1 MSAMPKTNYKDQIDP
16 ELWESIRNFP
26 YNMALVSMGNVYQEA
41 AYRKTEIPEGIVQ
54 KTIEISGTQGLTF
67 PVDVFEPAGREEP
80 APALIYAHGGAFSY
94 KPDVYHKKLACIY
107 AAKAG
112 GKVLFAHYHLL
123 PKFPYP
129 AAYEDV
135 LALYRYAL
143 EHADELGIGSSR
155 IGLGG
160 DSAGASLAAL
170 ISHRYEQEGLARPC
184 LQMLVYPMTDA
195 EMQTDSMKE
204 FTDTPMWNARFTEKM
219 WTYYCD
225 DPGEKYSASPMHCEL
240 PGSIPDTYIETAQF
254 DCLHDEGI
262 LYAQKLKESGA
273 YVELYDTK
281 GTYHGYDVAIDAQI
295 VQDQI
300 AKRVAFLK
308 RGFCYEV

>member
-1 MSAMPKTNYKDQIDP
+1 MPKKNYKDQINP
-16 ELWESIRNFP
+16 ELWGNIRNVP
-26 YNMALVSMGNVYQEA
+26 YNMMIVTVGNIYQEA
-41 AYRKTEIPEGIVQ
+41 VYQKTDIPEGIVQ
-54 KTIEISGTQGLTF
+54 KTVEINGTQGLPF
-67 PVDVFEPAGREEP
+67 PVDVFEPAEQEEP
-80 APALIYAHGGAFSY
+80 APALLYAHGGAFSY
-94 KPDVYHKKLACIY
+94 KPDAYHKKLACIY

-112 GKVLFAHYHLL
+112 CKVLFAHYHLL

-129 AAYEDV
+129 AAYEDMM
-135 LALYRYAL
+135 ALYGYVL
-143 EHADELGIGSSR
+143 EHADELGIDGSR

-170 ISHRYEQEGLARPC
+170 ISNRYEQEGLPRPC

-195 EMQTDSMKE
+195 EMQTDSMRE
-204 FTDTPMWNARFTEKM
+204 FTDTPMWNARCNEKM

-225 DPGEKYSASPMHCEL
+225 DPGEKYSAAPMHCDL
-240 PGSIPDTYIETAQF
+240 PGNIPDTYIETAQF

-262 LYAQKLKESGA
+262 LYGEKLRGA
-273 YVELYDTK
+273 GANVEINDTK
-281 GTYHGYDVAIDAQI
+281 GTFHGYDSAIDAHI

-308 RGFCYEV
+308 KGFCG

>member
-1 MSAMPKTNYKDQIDP
+1 MNVMTKTNYKDQIDP
-16 ELWESIRNFP
+16 ELWGNIRNFP
-26 YNMALVSMGNVYQEA
+26 YSMSLVAVGNIYQEA
-41 AYRKTEIPEGIVQ
+41 AYRKTEVPEGIGQ
-54 KTIEISGTQGLTF
+54 KTMVISGTQGLAVR
-67 PVDVFEPAGREEP
+67 VDVFEPAGQEEP

-94 KPDVYHKKLACIY
+94 KPDVYHKKLAYTY

-112 GKVLFAHYHLL
+112 CRVLFAHYHLL

-129 AAYEDV
+129 AAYEDM
-135 LALYRYAL
+135 LALYRYAV
-143 EHADELGIGSSR
+143 EHADELGIDGSR

-170 ISHRYEQEGLARPC
+170 VSSRYEQEGLPRPC

-195 EMQTDSMKE
+195 QMQTESMKE

-225 DPGEKYSASPMHCEL
+225 DPGERYSASPMHCDL
-240 PGSIPDTYIETAQF
+240 PGDIPDTYIETAQF

-262 LYAQKLKESGA
+262 LYAQKLKEAGA
-273 YVELYDTK
+273 YVEVYDTK
-281 GTYHGYDVAIDAQI
+281 GTYHGYDAAIDAQI